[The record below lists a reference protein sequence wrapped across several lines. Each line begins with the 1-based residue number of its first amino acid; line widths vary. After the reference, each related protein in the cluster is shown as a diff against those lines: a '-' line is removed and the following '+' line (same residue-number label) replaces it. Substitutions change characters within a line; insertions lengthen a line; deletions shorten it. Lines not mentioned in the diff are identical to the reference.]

1 MKLVGGDGVQSMRN
15 GVRCDKSQET
25 ASRCIEKNPSGLFL
39 TREERRMI
47 LMT

>member
-1 MKLVGGDGVQSMRN
+1 MKLVGGDGVQSVRS

-25 ASRCIEKNPSGLFL
+25 ASRCIEKNPSGVFL
-39 TREERRMI
+39 TKEGRRMI